1 MVQPCFNLAHG
12 DVSETG
18 KIVAKQLDE
27 NIQRGKL
34 SDRLAMPCIVRISH
48 IAATFD
54 GPRHTDERPEDRARC
69 QCSRDVPCRHT
80 ARSSGS
86 ARRGLNAS
94 ANECLNSHRRGNS
107 LNVVRGIISRF
118 LHDHR
123 YHNTCYRC

>member
-27 NIQRGKL
+27 NIKEGKL

-54 GPRHTDERPEDRARC
+54 GPRHTDERPVLRPLSMFPRC
-69 QCSRDVPCRHT
+69 SLPTHRPFFRLRPPRTQHFSQRMSQLPVPRQFAECWPRDYQQI
-80 ARSSGS
+80 S
-86 ARRGLNAS
+86 A
-94 ANECLNSHRRGNS
+94 
-107 LNVVRGIISRF
+107 
-118 LHDHR
+118 
-123 YHNTCYRC
+123 